1 MKTLTIV
8 NMALIG
14 SLSLTAISAV
24 AEQSVGATILE
35 REATRARE
43 LQDLKYQAKLIE
55 QRAKIAKAYQEFK
68 ESGGFVP
75 GDMDSLNMP
84 SHPASQKD
92 QVISTRTGTDQKG
105 PLELPVLKQVNGSK
119 ASFSTSFGDVEAKE
133 GGFLP
138 GGYRVLAVSASDGVR
153 LEKEGIIYQVGFSWN

>member
-1 MKTLTIV
+1 MKKLTIM

-14 SLSLTAISAV
+14 SLGLTSISAV

-55 QRAKIAKAYQEFK
+55 QRAKIAKAYQELK
-68 ESGGFVP
+68 ESGGFIP
-75 GDMDSLNMP
+75 GGMDSLNMQSSPVSQP
-84 SHPASQKD
+84 S
-92 QVISTRTGTDQKG
+92 QVISTRSNTGQKG
-105 PLELPVLKQVNGSK
+105 PLELPVLKQVNGNK

-138 GGYRVLAVSASDGVR
+138 GGYRVLAVSAADGVK